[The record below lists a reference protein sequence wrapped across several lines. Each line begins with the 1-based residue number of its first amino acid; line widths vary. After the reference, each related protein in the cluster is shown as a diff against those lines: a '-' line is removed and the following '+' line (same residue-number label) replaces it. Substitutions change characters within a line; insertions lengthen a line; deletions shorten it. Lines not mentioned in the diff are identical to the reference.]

1 MTYKEIFEKIH
12 SLKIKE
18 LVDFYPIDIY
28 DLGDSNSITI
38 RFILQTNKTLQEDE
52 INAIMEQILKAL
64 EEKGISLR

>member
-1 MTYKEIFEKIH
+1 
-12 SLKIKE
+12 
-18 LVDFYPIDIY
+18 
-28 DLGDSNSITI
+28 LGDSNSITI